1 MERYSNWL
9 ASAVQG
15 DFGYSRIHNRPSL
28 EILLPRLTNTLWLM
42 GASLILSL
50 VIAIPIGVFS
60 ALRPYSRL
68 DYMINFLA
76 LGGISI
82 PVFWLALML
91 IVVFSVSLGWLPASG
106 MGSVSEGELLDR
118 IKHMVLPVITLSI
131 ASVGSLTRYVRSSMM
146 EVLRN
151 DYIKTAHAKGLSRN
165 KIIYK
170 HALRN
175 AMIPVVTILAL
186 SFGTMFS
193 GALVT
198 ETMFSYLGMGK
209 LIYDSIIGSDYNL
222 ALISLLFATGFILFS
237 NLMADLAY
245 AWLDP
250 RISNG

>member
-1 MERYSNWL
+1 
-9 ASAVQG
+9 
-15 DFGYSRIHNRPSL
+15 
-28 EILLPRLTNTLWLM
+28 
-42 GASLILSL
+42 
-50 VIAIPIGVFS
+50 
-60 ALRPYSRL
+60 
-68 DYMINFLA
+68 
-76 LGGISI
+76 
-82 PVFWLALML
+82 ML